1 MEDIENDPLA
11 TAADIF
17 NFETAANLK
26 HPTTI
31 ELCGENIVPYDL
43 DDALKVLEQHN
54 GVAPMTRAKFS
65 VEDIEP
71 LCVIQQPKETYLDT
85 LDRLLVANLHLGS
98 PTSCWRV
105 RGLLT
110 AKANPNTKKGVISP
124 MQLAIKHN
132 NVPALYALLH
142 AGADDSIRHS
152 KLDTAMRCAVK
163 SGNADMVRIVGM
175 LAIPHAQEP
184 DLVDVAARSGDVDV
198 LEVLVNELGY
208 DLHQHI
214 MTVHRALEKGHCDV
228 VDFFFK
234 NDAALATKRY
244 RDGRNAL
251 TIAAAAGQPA
261 VIDLLVRK
269 YGMQP
274 YDMDALCAAA
284 RHDRPSSLRKLASLI
299 QSSSLIQDSSLPQ
312 ASLPQAS
319 LPQASLPQAS
329 LPQASLPQAS
339 LPQASLP
346 QVNQWMETPDREG
359 ETPIVAAMRNG
370 AYVSMLA
377 LAEMGC
383 QPFDVLFEMARLN
396 KTAALVELLAV
407 IIDKQGRMQDV
418 VDARHT
424 SEDGV
429 SHTLLSW
436 AAAHGSFNCAL
447 EVMRRVDALKKMHV

>member
-1 MEDIENDPLA
+1 
-11 TAADIF
+11 
-17 NFETAANLK
+17 
-26 HPTTI
+26 
-31 ELCGENIVPYDL
+31 
-43 DDALKVLEQHN
+43 
-54 GVAPMTRAKFS
+54 
-65 VEDIEP
+65 
-71 LCVIQQPKETYLDT
+71 
-85 LDRLLVANLHLGS
+85 
-98 PTSCWRV
+98 
-105 RGLLT
+105 
-110 AKANPNTKKGVISP
+110 
-124 MQLAIKHN
+124 
-132 NVPALYALLH
+132 
-142 AGADDSIRHS
+142 
-152 KLDTAMRCAVK
+152 
-163 SGNADMVRIVGM
+163 
-175 LAIPHAQEP
+175 
-184 DLVDVAARSGDVDV
+184 
-198 LEVLVNELGY
+198 
-208 DLHQHI
+208 

>member
-1 MEDIENDPLA
+1 MPRIVDMEDIENDPLA

-17 NFETAANLK
+17 KFETAANLK

-43 DDALKVLEQHN
+43 DDALKVLVQHS

-85 LDRLLVANLHLGS
+85 LDRLLVANLQLGS

-110 AKANPNTKKGVISP
+110 ANANPNTKKGVISP

-163 SGNADMVRIVGM
+163 SGNADMVRSVGM
-175 LAIPHAQEP
+175 LVIPHVQEP

-299 QSSSLIQDSSLPQ
+299 Q
-312 ASLPQAS
+312 ASCRSAK
-319 LPQASLPQAS
+319 
-329 LPQASLPQAS
+329 
-339 LPQASLP
+339 
-346 QVNQWMETPDREG
+346 QWMETPDREG
-359 ETPIVAAMRNG
+359 ETPIMAALRNG

-383 QPFDVLFEMARLN
+383 QPFDALFEMARLN
-396 KTAALVELLAV
+396 KTTALAELLAV

-424 SEDGV
+424 SDDGV